1 MGTWP
6 ASGLADLDLPG
17 IDIELELALGQRHGD
32 RLLVL
37 GPGQHIASNGRGH
50 LHTGAA
56 RNVFQGAVAY
66 PVLHIAGD
74 RGFELLGESLDFH
87 GALDR
92 LFSGFGLRLY
102 GCIHGDR
109 KSTRLNS
116 SHLVISYAVFC
127 LKKKKLT
134 TASSLRKTPLM
145 TARLQKE

>member
-66 PVLHIAGD
+66 PVLDISGA
-74 RGFELLGESLDFH
+74 RGTEIPGESLDFDV
-87 GALDR
+87 ARDR
-92 LFSGFGLRLY
+92 RCSGFGLRAY
-102 GCIHGDR
+102 RWIGG
-109 KSTRLNS
+109 
-116 SHLVISYAVFC
+116 V
-127 LKKKKLT
+127 
-134 TASSLRKTPLM
+134 
-145 TARLQKE
+145 